1 MRSGQQPQGDTSVGT
16 SVGTSV
22 DTTVHTSVS
31 TSVAAVDTAV
41 DASMS
46 SVHLAARLRAIGM
59 KVTPQRE
66 LILRIVAAN
75 TSHPTAESVFSTARA
90 QMPMISLKTVYQ
102 TLNDLAQAG
111 EIRTIDIGS
120 GAARFDPNTG
130 DHHHAVCD
138 TCATIV
144 DVDLAAVADLDTRH
158 GFTVSDID
166 VTFRGSCASCTAASD
181 C

>member
-1 MRSGQQPQGDTSVGT
+1 MKSVEELT
-16 SVGTSV
+16 
-22 DTTVHTSVS
+22 D
-31 TSVAAVDTAV
+31 
-41 DASMS
+41 
-46 SVHLAARLRAIGM
+46 LFRLRGL
-59 KVTPQRE
+59 KVTPQRQCIFGVLHATE
-66 LILRIVAAN
+66 GA
-75 TSHPTAESVFSTARA
+75 HPSAEAVHDAVLD
-90 QMPMISLKTVYQ
+90 QLPMVSLKTVYQ